1 MSAGPDSPAGPPPA
15 TPPRARAAALWLAL
29 LAAAV
34 PVGAC
39 LGAALSAQPA
49 SWTLRLVIAAA
60 IGGAG
65 IILLA
70 ATMRARDVAPAAT
83 PEPARSRIDDGD
95 DDRGPALATLAA
107 GLSHELGQP
116 LSAARVGIEG
126 LHYLRQLGREPSAEH
141 VNRTLA
147 QVGMS
152 LIAMTQ
158 TIEHLRA
165 LAGPD
170 AGARLQDVDLTALV
184 EAVLAERDQWLR
196 YRDVSIAWIPPA
208 RAVHAQAE
216 PAGLRLVLV
225 NLLRNAAEAVAGQG
239 EGRRHLRI
247 TVGEEPSVAVHDS
260 GPGIPAEHVRRLFD
274 PFFTTKSGVA
284 RGIGLSLAQASAKRM
299 GAELT
304 AASALGAGS
313 TFTLRLKPAVAVVE
327 RPGER
332 P

>member
-1 MSAGPDSPAGPPPA
+1 MSTPVPRGAWWRWGALIAAGAPIAAG
-15 TPPRARAAALWLAL
+15 
-29 LAAAV
+29 V
-34 PVGAC
+34 
-39 LGAALSAQPA
+39 GAALSTEPSAWSQ
-49 SWTLRLVIAAA
+49 RLLVSAA
-60 IGGAG
+60 IGGVG
-65 IILLA
+65 IVILA
-70 ATMRARDVAPAAT
+70 ASSRPREATLAAQPVPPVA
-83 PEPARSRIDDGD
+83 
-95 DDRGPALATLAA
+95 DDRGPALAILAA

-126 LHYLRQLGREPSAEH
+126 LHYLRQLGREPSPEH
-141 VNRTLA
+141 VNRTLT

-170 AGARLQDVDLTALV
+170 AGTRLHDVDLAALV
-184 EAVLAERDQWLR
+184 DSVLAERDQWLR
-196 YRDVSIAWIPPA
+196 YRDVSIDWLAPTKP
-208 RAVHAQAE
+208 VHAQAD

-260 GPGIPAEHVRRLFD
+260 GPGIPAEHVARLFD

-284 RGIGLSLAQASAKRM
+284 RGIGLSLARASVTRM
-299 GAELT
+299 GAELSV
-304 AASALGAGS
+304 ASALGAGS
-313 TFTLRLKPAVAVVE
+313 TFTVRLKPVAPITGSAAGSAAGSPAVGA
-327 RPGER
+327 PAGNA